1 MPYGLYVSAAGANA
15 QSHRLDVLSHNLAN
29 VNTPGFKPHLSILK
43 ARHSAGIENGEAQ
56 AGSGGVDDL
65 GGGVAI
71 QPTVTQFSQGP
82 IRATGVDTDFA
93 LNSENSFFVVSRDN
107 QQMLTRAGNFSFN
120 AQGQLVTE
128 SGDMV
133 LSTGGNAI
141 AIDTTQPYRVTPDG
155 GIEQGGAKQLLMI
168 GKPQAVGDLTRVG
181 DNLYRPLGSVNPV
194 LPEGRKVINGH
205 LEQSAIQPTA
215 AMMELIEASRA
226 YEANVRMIQNQDSVL
241 GTLIGRVLRE

>member
-43 ARHSAGIENGEAQ
+43 ARHSAGIENGETY
-56 AGSGGVDDL
+56 AGNGGIDDL
-65 GGGVAI
+65 GGGIAI

-82 IRATGVDTDFA
+82 IRATGVETDFA
-93 LNSENSFFVVSRDN
+93 LNGDDSFFVVNREG
-107 QQMLTRAGNFSFN
+107 QQMLTRAGNFIFN

-128 SGDMV
+128 SGDTVM
-133 LSTGGNAI
+133 STGGSSI
-141 AIDTTQPYRVTPDG
+141 TIDTTQPYRVTPDG
-155 GIEQGGAKQLLMI
+155 AIEQGGAKQYLMI
-168 GKPQAVGDLTRVG
+168 GKPQAIGDLSRVG
-181 DNLYRPLGSVNPV
+181 DNLYRPLGSVDPV
-194 LPEGRKVINGH
+194 PPEARKIVNGH

>member
-29 VNTPGFKPHLSILK
+29 VNTPGFKPHLSVLK
-43 ARHSAGIENGEAQ
+43 ARHSAGIENGETQ
-56 AGSGGVDDL
+56 PGTGGIDDV
-65 GGGVAI
+65 GGGIAI
-71 QPTVTQFSQGP
+71 QPTITQFSQGP

-93 LNSENSFFVVSRDN
+93 LNGEDTFFVVEREG
-107 QQMLTRAGNFSFN
+107 QQMLTRAGNFIFN

-128 SGDMV
+128 SGDSV
-133 LSTGGNAI
+133 LGNGGNNI
-141 AIDTTQPYRVTPDG
+141 AIDPTLPYQITADG

-168 GKPQAVGDLTRVG
+168 GRPKEVGDLTRVG
-181 DNLYRPLGSVNPV
+181 DNLYRPLGTVDPV
-194 LPEGRKVINGH
+194 APEARKILSGH

>member
-43 ARHSAGIENGEAQ
+43 ARHSAGVENGEAQ

-93 LNSENSFFVVSRDN
+93 LNAENSFFVVNRDG
-107 QQMLTRAGNFSFN
+107 QQMLTRAGNFTFN

-141 AIDTTQPYRVTPDG
+141 SIDTTQPYRVTPDG

-194 LPEGRKVINGH
+194 LPEGRRVINGH